1 MPSKTKKRP
10 GKKTKTEARIP
21 DFTVDEY
28 KSRVR
33 RLQEEMDKAKIDAM
47 FVTNEANFRYITGF
61 LSPTWVNLT
70 RPRYCVVPR
79 TGDPIIVSPTVNLI
93 IVERTTW
100 IKDVRSWVAP
110 RPADDGIT
118 LLADTLR
125 ESLGKH
131 NRLGAEL
138 GAESRMAMPVGDFLR
153 LKDML
158 GVPFVDGDL
167 LIRKLRLVKSAAEV
181 ARMYRIAQIA
191 SAAFDAFGAKIEIGE
206 TERSATDKLRQDL
219 IKRGAD
225 SSPYVTAQSGPGG
238 YPCVN
243 LAPSARV
250 LKRGDLFT
258 IDTGSTFE
266 GYFCDFNR
274 QWGLGKIP
282 DAIRKAYAFT
292 WRAAE
297 AGIKAVRPGITM
309 ADVWQ
314 AQHDQYAREDAP
326 GGGKVQPTKLGRMG
340 HGVGLHMCEPP
351 SVHPDDKTVLV
362 PGMTI
367 TIEPSMAY
375 KVDGPN
381 GPENRVLV
389 TEENMVVTEDGGRL
403 LTRRAPPELPIV
415 R

>member
-1 MPSKTKKRP
+1 MPSKKAKRP
-10 GKKTKTEARIP
+10 AKKTEAQIP
-21 DFTVDEY
+21 EFKVDEY
-28 KSRVR
+28 KGRVR
-33 RLQEEMDKAKIDAM
+33 RLQEEMDKAKLDAI
-47 FVTNEANFRYITGF
+47 FVTSEANFYYITGF
-61 LSPTWVNLT
+61 FSPTWVNLT
-70 RPRYCVVPR
+70 RPRYCVIPR
-79 TGDPIIVSPTVNLI
+79 TRDPIIVSPTTNLI
-93 IVERTTW
+93 IVERTSW
-100 IKDVRSWVAP
+100 VKDVRSWIAP
-110 RPADDGIT
+110 RPADDGISI
-118 LLADTLR
+118 LADALR
-125 ESLGKH
+125 SCLGKH
-131 NRLGAEL
+131 NRIGAEL
-138 GAESRMAMPVGDFLR
+138 GPESRMAMPIGDFLR
-153 LKDML
+153 LKEML
-158 GVPFVDGDL
+158 APVEIADGDGL
-167 LIRKLRLVKSAAEV
+167 MRKLRLVKSEAEI
-181 ARMYRIAQIA
+181 ARMDRIGQIA
-191 SAAFDAFGAKIEIGE
+191 SAAFDAFATKIDIGA
-206 TERSATDKLRQDL
+206 TERAATDKLRQDL

-258 IDTGSTFE
+258 IDTGSTFD

-274 QWGLGKIP
+274 QWGLGNIP
-282 DAIRKAYAFT
+282 DAIRKAYEFT

-297 AGIKAVRPGITM
+297 AGIKVVRPGITM
-309 ADVWQ
+309 ADVWR
-314 AQHDQYAREDAP
+314 AQHDQYASENAP

-375 KVDGPN
+375 TVAGPK
-381 GPENRVLV
+381 GPEARVLV
-389 TEENMVVTEDGGRL
+389 TEENLVVTEDGAKL